1 MKKVKKIKNKHSIKR
16 QKSVTLSKIKA
27 QRSKSIKETNRKR
40 FAMIEDKEGYA
51 CVEADEILYAEGDD
65 KTSVVYVSEQRTFSL
80 SIPIKKTIKQ
90 LMTLNKMIAISE
102 NCIVNTN
109 HISELGENYVVVNGK
124 KLKLD
129 QDRLKD
135 IQNEVCIINIYINC

>member
-1 MKKVKKIKNKHSIKR
+1 MKKARKIKNKHSIKR
-16 QKSVTLSKIKA
+16 QKSVILSKIKA

-51 CVEADEILYAEGDD
+51 CVEANEILYAEGDG
-65 KTSVVYVSEQRTFSL
+65 KTAVVYVSEQRTFPL
-80 SIPIKKTIKQ
+80 SVPIKKAIKQ
-90 LMTLNKMIAISE
+90 LMSLNKMVTISE
-102 NCIVNTN
+102 NCIVNAN

-129 QDRLKD
+129 KDRLKD

>member
-1 MKKVKKIKNKHSIKR
+1 MKKARKIKNKHSIKR
-16 QKSVTLSKIKA
+16 QKSVILSKIKA
-27 QRSKSIKETNRKR
+27 QRSKSNKEANRKR

-51 CVEADEILYAEGDD
+51 CVEANEILYAEGDD
-65 KTSVVYVSEQRTFSL
+65 KTAVVYVSEQRTFPL
-80 SIPIKKTIKQ
+80 SVPIKKAIKQ
-90 LMTLNKMIAISE
+90 LMSLNKMVTISE
-102 NCIVNTN
+102 NCIVNAN

-129 QDRLKD
+129 KDRLKD

>member
-65 KTSVVYVSEQRTFSL
+65 KTSVVYVSEQRTFPL

-129 QDRLKD
+129 QDRLKY
-135 IQNEVCIINIYINC
+135 ILNEVFIINIYIYC

>member
-1 MKKVKKIKNKHSIKR
+1 MKKARKIKNKHSIKR
-16 QKSVTLSKIKA
+16 QKSVILSKIKA

-40 FAMIEDKEGYA
+40 FAMIEDKEGFA
-51 CVEADEILYAEGDD
+51 CIEANEILYAEGDD
-65 KTSVVYVSEQRTFSL
+65 KTAVVYVSEQRTFPL
-80 SIPIKKTIKQ
+80 SVPIKKAIKQ
-90 LMTLNKMIAISE
+90 LMSLNKMVTISE
-102 NCIVNTN
+102 NCIVNAN

-129 QDRLKD
+129 KDRLKD

>member
-1 MKKVKKIKNKHSIKR
+1 MKKARKIKNKHSIKR
-16 QKSVTLSKIKA
+16 QKSVILSKIKA
-27 QRSKSIKETNRKR
+27 QRSKSIKEANRKR

-51 CVEADEILYAEGDD
+51 CIEANEILYAEGDD
-65 KTSVVYVSEQRTFSL
+65 KTAVVYVSEQRTFPL
-80 SIPIKKTIKQ
+80 SVPIKKAIKQ
-90 LMTLNKMIAISE
+90 LMSLNKMVTISE
-102 NCIVNTN
+102 NCIVNAN

-135 IQNEVCIINIYINC
+135 LQNEVCIINIYINC

>member
-1 MKKVKKIKNKHSIKR
+1 MKKARKIKNKYSIKR
-16 QKSVTLSKIKA
+16 QKSVTLSKIKT
-27 QRSKSIKETNRKR
+27 QNSKSIKETNRKR

-65 KTSVVYVSEQRTFSL
+65 KTAVVYVSEQRTFPL
-80 SIPIKKTIKQ
+80 SVPIKKAIKQ
-90 LMTLNKMIAISE
+90 LMSLNKMVTISE
-102 NCIVNTN
+102 NCIVNSN

-129 QDRLKD
+129 KDRLKD
-135 IQNEVCIINIYINC
+135 IQNEVCIINICINC

>member
-1 MKKVKKIKNKHSIKR
+1 MKKARKIKNKHSIKR
-16 QKSVTLSKIKA
+16 QKSLILSKIKA
-27 QRSKSIKETNRKR
+27 QRSKSNKEANRKR

-51 CVEADEILYAEGDD
+51 CVEANEILYAEGDD
-65 KTSVVYVSEQRTFSL
+65 KTSVVYVSEQRTFPL
-80 SIPIKKTIKQ
+80 SVPIKKAIKQ
-90 LMTLNKMIAISE
+90 LMSLNKMITISE
-102 NCIVNTN
+102 NCIVNAN

>member
-1 MKKVKKIKNKHSIKR
+1 MKKARKIKNKHSIKR
-16 QKSVTLSKIKA
+16 QKSVILSKIKA
-27 QRSKSIKETNRKR
+27 QRSKSNKEANRKR

-51 CVEADEILYAEGDD
+51 CVEANEILYAEGDD
-65 KTSVVYVSEQRTFSL
+65 KTSVVYVSEQRTFPVSV
-80 SIPIKKTIKQ
+80 PIKKAIKQ
-90 LMTLNKMIAISE
+90 LMSLNKMITISE
-102 NCIVNTN
+102 NCIVNAN

-135 IQNEVCIINIYINC
+135 IQNEVCIIYIYINC

>member
-1 MKKVKKIKNKHSIKR
+1 MKKVRKIKNKHSIKG
-16 QKSVTLSKIKA
+16 QKNVILSKIKV

-51 CVEADEILYAEGDD
+51 CVEANEILYAEGDD
-65 KTSVVYVSEQRTFSL
+65 KTAVVYVSEQRTFPL
-80 SIPIKKTIKQ
+80 SVPIKKAIKQ
-90 LMTLNKMIAISE
+90 LMSLNNMVTISE
-102 NCIVNTN
+102 NCIVNAN

-129 QDRLKD
+129 KDRLKD

>member
-1 MKKVKKIKNKHSIKR
+1 MHLSEIWHSKKNDSR
-16 QKSVTLSKIKA
+16 LSRT
-27 QRSKSIKETNRKR
+27 QVIKETNRKR

-65 KTSVVYVSEQRTFSL
+65 KTSVVYVSEQRTFPL

>member
-1 MKKVKKIKNKHSIKR
+1 MKKARKIKNKHSIKR
-16 QKSVTLSKIKA
+16 QKSVILSKIKA
-27 QRSKSIKETNRKR
+27 QRSKSNKEANRKR

-51 CVEADEILYAEGDD
+51 CVEANEILYAEGDD
-65 KTSVVYVSEQRTFSL
+65 KTAVVYVSEQRTFPL
-80 SIPIKKTIKQ
+80 SVPIKKAIKQ
-90 LMTLNKMIAISE
+90 LMLLNKMVTISE
-102 NCIVNTN
+102 NCIVNAN

-129 QDRLKD
+129 KDRLKD

>member
-1 MKKVKKIKNKHSIKR
+1 MKKARKIKNKHSIKR
-16 QKSVTLSKIKA
+16 QKSVILSKIKA

-40 FAMIEDKEGYA
+40 FAMIEDKEGYS
-51 CVEADEILYAEGDD
+51 CVEANEILYAEGDD
-65 KTSVVYVSEQRTFSL
+65 KTAVVYVSEQRTFPL
-80 SIPIKKTIKQ
+80 SVPIKKAIKQ
-90 LMTLNKMIAISE
+90 LMSLNKMVTISE
-102 NCIVNTN
+102 NCIVNAN

-129 QDRLKD
+129 KDRLKD

>member
-1 MKKVKKIKNKHSIKR
+1 MKKARKIKNKHSIKR
-16 QKSVTLSKIKA
+16 QKSVILSKIKA
-27 QRSKSIKETNRKR
+27 QRSKSIKEANRKR

-51 CVEADEILYAEGDD
+51 CVEANEILYAEGDD
-65 KTSVVYVSEQRTFSL
+65 KTAVVYVSEQRTFPL
-80 SIPIKKTIKQ
+80 SVPIKKAIKQ
-90 LMTLNKMIAISE
+90 LMSLNKMVTISE
-102 NCIVNTN
+102 NCIVNAN

-135 IQNEVCIINIYINC
+135 IQNEVSIINIYINC

>member
-1 MKKVKKIKNKHSIKR
+1 MKKARKIKNKHSIKR
-16 QKSVTLSKIKA
+16 QKSVILSKIKA
-27 QRSKSIKETNRKR
+27 QRSKSNKEANRKR

-51 CVEADEILYAEGDD
+51 CVEANEILYAEGDD
-65 KTSVVYVSEQRTFSL
+65 KTAVVYVSEQRTFPL
-80 SIPIKKTIKQ
+80 SVPIKKAIKQ
-90 LMTLNKMIAISE
+90 LMSLNKMVTISE
-102 NCIVNTN
+102 NCIVNAN

-135 IQNEVCIINIYINC
+135 LQNEVCIINIYINC

>member
-1 MKKVKKIKNKHSIKR
+1 MKKTRKIKNKYSIKR
-16 QKSVTLSKIKA
+16 QKSVTLSKIKT
-27 QRSKSIKETNRKR
+27 QSSKSIKETNRKI

-51 CVEADEILYAEGDD
+51 CVEANKILYAEGDD
-65 KTSVVYVSEQRTFSL
+65 KTSVVYVSEQ
-80 SIPIKKTIKQ
+80 
-90 LMTLNKMIAISE
+90 A
-102 NCIVNTN
+102 N

-129 QDRLKD
+129 KDRLKD

>member
-1 MKKVKKIKNKHSIKR
+1 
-16 QKSVTLSKIKA
+16 
-27 QRSKSIKETNRKR
+27 
-40 FAMIEDKEGYA
+40 MIEDKEGYS
-51 CVEADEILYAEGDD
+51 CVEANEILYAEGDD
-65 KTSVVYVSEQRTFSL
+65 KTAVVYVSEQRTFPL
-80 SIPIKKTIKQ
+80 SVPIKKAIKQ
-90 LMTLNKMIAISE
+90 LMSLNNMVTISE
-102 NCIVNTN
+102 NCIVNAN

>member
-1 MKKVKKIKNKHSIKR
+1 MKKARKIKNKHSIKR
-16 QKSVTLSKIKA
+16 QKSVTLSKIKT
-27 QRSKSIKETNRKR
+27 QNSKSIKETNRKR

-51 CVEADEILYAEGDD
+51 CVEANEILYAEGDD
-65 KTSVVYVSEQRTFSL
+65 KTAVVYVSEQRTFPL
-80 SIPIKKTIKQ
+80 SVPIKKAIKQ
-90 LMTLNKMIAISE
+90 LMSLNKMVTISE
-102 NCIVNTN
+102 NCIVNAN

-129 QDRLKD
+129 KDRLKD

>member
-1 MKKVKKIKNKHSIKR
+1 MKKARKIKNKYSIKR
-16 QKSVTLSKIKA
+16 QKSVTLSKIKT
-27 QRSKSIKETNRKR
+27 QNSKSIKETNRKR

-51 CVEADEILYAEGDD
+51 CVEANEILYAEGDG
-65 KTSVVYVSEQRTFSL
+65 KTAVVYVSEQRTFPL
-80 SIPIKKTIKQ
+80 SVPIKKAIKQ
-90 LMTLNKMIAISE
+90 LMSLNKMVTISE
-102 NCIVNTN
+102 NCIVNAN

-129 QDRLKD
+129 KDRLKD

>member
-1 MKKVKKIKNKHSIKR
+1 MKKARKIKNKYSIKR
-16 QKSVTLSKIKA
+16 QKSVTLSKIKT
-27 QRSKSIKETNRKR
+27 QNSKSIKETNRKR

-51 CVEADEILYAEGDD
+51 CFEANEILYAEGDD
-65 KTSVVYVSEQRTFSL
+65 KTAVVYVSEQRTFPL
-80 SIPIKKTIKQ
+80 SVPIKKAIKQ
-90 LMTLNKMIAISE
+90 LMSLNKMVTISE
-102 NCIVNTN
+102 NCIVNAN

-129 QDRLKD
+129 KDRLKD

>member
-65 KTSVVYVSEQRTFSL
+65 KTSVVYVSEQRTFPL

-135 IQNEVCIINIYINC
+135 IQDEVCTINIYINC